1 MDLVVVESGAKAK
14 TIQKYLGKN
23 ILVRASNGHVQ
34 DLPNKGKD
42 GSKALW
48 SHTESNL
55 PDPPWSWTERAER
68 NIKKI
73 LSDARSKKVK
83 RVLIATDPDREG
95 EFIAWRLS
103 ELFSEFKE
111 IKRIT
116 FNEITKTAIREA
128 LDDAGTVDMNL
139 VDAAKVR
146 RFMDRLIGYRASRF
160 ARSWSLS
167 SMGRVQTPAL
177 AFVVNKE
184 KDIQKF
190 VATPYWAVQ
199 ALASGID
206 FRVRFHDKDD
216 PLVWKDEK
224 GKIDIHRTNST
235 ELANKAYDSLKF
247 EKQLLVSKLS
257 LNNYKRRPKAP
268 FTTDTLLQA
277 AGSKYNWRPSNTMR
291 VAQGLYEAG
300 HITYMRTDSTRTSS
314 SSREKAQEKIASKW
328 GKDLVGKGVGGGKPK
343 SGIQD
348 AHEAIRPTAPLTE
361 LPGGL
366 DESQVRLYRLIWS
379 RFIASQM
386 IDSEWTSMKLQTQL
400 ETFER
405 PLDGDTKWR
414 VTSGWESAFEAIQK
428 APAVAPPKPEIVE
441 GQSIKLDANE
451 DNPRFI
457 EDKTKPP
464 ARYTQHGLVALMK
477 SEGIGRP
484 STYAATIK
492 KLLDRKYC
500 SDNKGRLKP
509 TDQGILLCDEVIPF
523 YESEDEKISLFSP
536 SFTSTMEFELDQ
548 IETGQQN
555 GATVWDGFVNSFK
568 QLHEKAISKKKETP
582 TKRQLDYYLR
592 LASLVSDSDLEKVI
606 GKEDPQ
612 TMSGER
618 IGEVIDSLKKETE
631 DIPLP
636 ASAKQLSYAQSLAES
651 LELNEKSACDLVGVS
666 KFEELSGG
674 KAGTASQLIG
684 LLRDKTDSVP
694 KAPSPKQINFIKN
707 LATKAKLEEAD
718 ACNLVNVANYG
729 ELSGGRQGTASKLI
743 ETLRKKSPKKSSKK
757 S

>member
-23 ILVRASNGHVQ
+23 VLVRASNGHVQ

-68 NIKKI
+68 NVKKI

-128 LDDAGTVDMNL
+128 LDEAGTIDMNL

-177 AFVVNKE
+177 AFIVNKE

-199 ALASGID
+199 AFASGID

-224 GKIDIHRTNST
+224 GKIDTHRTNST

-247 EKQLLVSKLS
+247 EKQIIVSKIS

-277 AGSKYNWRPSNTMR
+277 AGSKYSWRPSNTMR

-314 SSREKAQEKIASKW
+314 SSREKAQEKITSKW
-328 GKDLVGKGVGGGKPK
+328 GNGLVGKGVGGGKPK

-348 AHEAIRPTAPLTE
+348 AHEAIRPTEPLTD

-386 IDSEWTSMKLQTQL
+386 IDSEWTSMKLQAQL

-428 APAVAPPKPEIVE
+428 APATAPPNPEIVE
-441 GQSIKLDANE
+441 RKPIKLDNNE
-451 DNPRFI
+451 DNPRLI

-509 TDQGILLCDEVIPF
+509 TEQGIMLCDEVIPF
-523 YESEDEKISLFSP
+523 YDSEDEKISLFSP

-568 QLHEKAISKKKETP
+568 QIHENAIEKKKETP
-582 TKRQLDYYLR
+582 TKRQLDYYIR
-592 LASLVSDSDLEKVI
+592 LASLVSDSELEKI
-606 GKEDPQ
+606 TDKEDPLA
-612 TMSGER
+612 MSGER
-618 IGEVIDSLKKETE
+618 IGEVIDSLKNATE

-651 LELNEKSACDLVGVS
+651 LELDEKSACNLVGVS

-674 KAGTASQLIG
+674 KVGTASQLIG

-694 KAPSPKQINFIKN
+694 KPASPKQINFIKN
-707 LATKAKLEEAD
+707 LAKKADLEETG
-718 ACNLVNVANYG
+718 ACNLVNVTNYS

-743 ETLRKKSPKKSSKK
+743 ETLRKKPPKKP
-757 S
+757 

>member
-1 MDLVVVESGAKAK
+1 
-14 TIQKYLGKN
+14 
-23 ILVRASNGHVQ
+23 
-34 DLPNKGKD
+34 
-42 GSKALW
+42 
-48 SHTESNL
+48 
-55 PDPPWSWTERAER
+55 
-68 NIKKI
+68 
-73 LSDARSKKVK
+73 
-83 RVLIATDPDREG
+83 
-95 EFIAWRLS
+95 
-103 ELFSEFKE
+103 
-111 IKRIT
+111 
-116 FNEITKTAIREA
+116 
-128 LDDAGTVDMNL
+128 
-139 VDAAKVR
+139 
-146 RFMDRLIGYRASRF
+146 
-160 ARSWSLS
+160 
-167 SMGRVQTPAL
+167 
-177 AFVVNKE
+177 
-184 KDIQKF
+184 
-190 VATPYWAVQ
+190 
-199 ALASGID
+199 
-206 FRVRFHDKDD
+206 
-216 PLVWKDEK
+216 
-224 GKIDIHRTNST
+224 
-235 ELANKAYDSLKF
+235 
-247 EKQLLVSKLS
+247 
-257 LNNYKRRPKAP
+257 
-268 FTTDTLLQA
+268 
-277 AGSKYNWRPSNTMR
+277 
-291 VAQGLYEAG
+291 
-300 HITYMRTDSTRTSS
+300 
-314 SSREKAQEKIASKW
+314 
-328 GKDLVGKGVGGGKPK
+328 
-343 SGIQD
+343 
-348 AHEAIRPTAPLTE
+348 
-361 LPGGL
+361 
-366 DESQVRLYRLIWS
+366 
-379 RFIASQM
+379 M

-509 TDQGILLCDEVIPF
+509 TDQGILLCNEVIPF
-523 YESEDEKISLFSP
+523 YESKDEKISLFSP
-536 SFTSTMEFELDQ
+536 SFTSTMEVELDQ

-568 QLHEKAISKKKETP
+568 LLHEKAISKKKETP
-582 TKRQLDYYLR
+582 TKRQLDYYIR
-592 LASLVSDSDLEKVI
+592 LASLVSDSELEKVI

-618 IGEVIDSLKKETE
+618 IGEVIDSLQKETE

-651 LELNEKSACDLVGVS
+651 LELNEKSACNLVDVS